1 MDPFVGWFQE
11 EQEGPAL
18 RTWCK
23 IWETNAHEMSQLLE
37 QQNQQLQLQQLQGGG
52 NKFNNGANLT
62 ARDRDSIQL
71 LLQQFGGLR
80 NNHNNNSN
88 NGNGNNSSGNN
99 SSNNSIDSSNTNNST
114 NNDSSSTP
122 ATTPGGDGSGGGNTN
137 STTNIAGG
145 KMPSHERPSYY
156 NPSRRKI
163 GRIVDNKASTYNLN
177 KHMDKLI
184 SKYKGCPWRLPD
196 CTYGR
201 GVVGLHQEIDQF
213 YKYVLPTPTEHAI
226 RNEVVHRIEAV
237 VHSIWPSALVE
248 IFGSFR
254 TGLFLPTSDI
264 DLVVLGKY
272 SVIFVL
278 IVLRE
283 VTRR

>member
-11 EQEGPAL
+11 EQEGPSL
-18 RTWCK
+18 STWVK

-37 QQNQQLQLQQLQGGG
+37 QQNQQLQLQSLPGGG

-62 ARDRDSIQL
+62 PRERDYSIQQL
-71 LLQQFGGLR
+71 LLQHFGGLR
-80 NNHNNNSN
+80 NNHNNNNNSN
-88 NGNGNNSSGNN
+88 NNGGGGSNNSSGNN
-99 SSNNSIDSSNTNNST
+99 SSNTSIDSNTNN
-114 NNDSSSTP
+114 DSSTP
-122 ATTPGGDGSGGGNTN
+122 ATTPGGGDGGGGGGGGGVNTN
-137 STTNIAGG
+137 TNTANIAGG

-184 SKYKGCPWRLPD
+184 SKYKGCPWRVPD
-196 CTYGR
+196 CNYGR
-201 GVVGLHQEIDQF
+201 GILGLHQEIEQF
-213 YKYVLPTPTEHAI
+213 YQYVLPTPTEHAI
-226 RNEVVHRIEAV
+226 RHEVVHRIEAV
-237 VHSIWPSALVE
+237 VHSIWPSAIVE

-264 DLVVLGKY
+264 DLVVLGEFGLK
-272 SVIFVL
+272 L
-278 IVLRE
+278 PL
-283 VTRR
+283 

>member
-11 EQEGPAL
+11 EQEGPAFL
-18 RTWCK
+18 TWCK

-52 NKFNNGANLT
+52 NKFNNGANLS

-80 NNHNNNSN
+80 NNNNNHNNTSN
-88 NGNGNNSSGNN
+88 NNNGNNSSGNT
-99 SSNNSIDSSNTNNST
+99 SSNNSLDSTTTTNT
-114 NNDSSSTP
+114 NNDSHTP
-122 ATTPGGDGSGGGNTN
+122 ANATQGGGGGGGNGDGTN
-137 STTNIAGG
+137 TTTTTTLTG

-163 GRIVDNKASTYNLN
+163 GRIVDNKASTYNFN

-184 SKYKGCPWRLPD
+184 SKYKGCPWRIHD
-196 CTYGR
+196 FSYCR
-201 GVVGLHQEIDQF
+201 GVLGLHQEIEQF
-213 YKYVLPTPTEHAI
+213 YNYVLPTPTEHAI

-264 DLVVLGKY
+264 DLVVLGK
-272 SVIFVL
+272 F
-278 IVLRE
+278 
-283 VTRR
+283 